1 MTNSN
6 RSEKAIVLGIYSLVI
21 TSSGILSPI
30 LPLYLTSLAINPQ
43 ELGLLFSV
51 QMIAVAIGE
60 LTWGRVIDKMGIN
73 AALFAG
79 TFLTAGITSLY
90 LVVKS
95 LPLFFILFFCI
106 GFFRAAIIISGR
118 WYVAVNS
125 PPSERASSMG
135 LVTGI
140 GSGARSVSNIIGGIL
155 VDARGFSTALQSAV
169 LGPALGGILFLLAFN
184 RLRSPKRDQAS
195 SEPSDRDKQPLSIRQ
210 VIFGIV
216 GIQGMV
222 AALIFTGLAIFITYM
237 PLLSTQV
244 IGTDAT
250 GAGTLLSIQG
260 FVTLLV
266 VIPLGK
272 LADRK
277 GKRLFM
283 TIGLLGTATAFLGMA
298 YASNY
303 SMLVLFTI
311 LFSSSFALF
320 VPAALGLLSET
331 VPNNQQGVAIGMY
344 GVFEDSG
351 MVAGSAVG
359 GFVWEQ
365 WGHVATFLAGSIAS
379 VIGALFSFRFLK
391 DRVQKE
397 PKGSGASPNLE

>member
-1 MTNSN
+1 
-6 RSEKAIVLGIYSLVI
+6 
-21 TSSGILSPI
+21 
-30 LPLYLTSLAINPQ
+30 
-43 ELGLLFSV
+43 
-51 QMIAVAIGE
+51 
-60 LTWGRVIDKMGIN
+60 
-73 AALFAG
+73 
-79 TFLTAGITSLY
+79 
-90 LVVKS
+90 
-95 LPLFFILFFCI
+95 
-106 GFFRAAIIISGR
+106 
-118 WYVAVNS
+118 
-125 PPSERASSMG
+125 
-135 LVTGI
+135 
-140 GSGARSVSNIIGGIL
+140 
-155 VDARGFSTALQSAV
+155 
-169 LGPALGGILFLLAFN
+169 
-184 RLRSPKRDQAS
+184 
-195 SEPSDRDKQPLSIRQ
+195 
-210 VIFGIV
+210 V

>member
-1 MTNSN
+1 MTNSH
-6 RSEKAIVLGIYSLVI
+6 RSERAIVLGIYSLAM
-21 TSSGILSPI
+21 SSMAILSPI
-30 LPLYLTSLAINPQ
+30 LPLYLTSLAITPQ

-60 LTWGRVIDKMGIN
+60 LTWGRIIDKVGIS

-90 LVVKS
+90 LVVES
-95 LPLFFILFFCI
+95 LPLFFILFFCL

-125 PPSERASSMG
+125 APSERASSIA
-135 LVTGI
+135 LVTAI
-140 GSGARSVSNIIGGIL
+140 GSGTRSVSSIIGGVV
-155 VDARGFSTALQSAV
+155 VDVLGYSAAFLSAV
-169 LGPALGGILFLLAFN
+169 LGPTLGGILFILALN
-184 RLRSPKRDQAS
+184 RFRLPKRDDPS
-195 SEPSDRDKQPLSIRQ
+195 SAPLDTEKKSLSIRQ

-222 AALIFTGLAIFITYM
+222 AALIFTGLGIFITYM
-237 PLLSTQV
+237 PLLSTQI

-250 GAGTLLSIQG
+250 GAGALFSIQG
-260 FVTLLV
+260 FVNLLV
-266 VIPLGK
+266 VIPLAK

-283 TIGLLGTATAFLGMA
+283 IIGLLGTATAFLGMA
-298 YASNY
+298 FASNY
-303 SMLVLFTI
+303 TMLVLLTI
-311 LFSSSFALF
+311 LFSLSFAIF
-320 VPAALGLLSET
+320 VPAAIALLSER

-344 GVFEDSG
+344 GVFEDGG

-359 GFVWEQ
+359 GFVWER
-365 WGHVATFLAGSIAS
+365 WGHGATFLAGSVAS
-379 VIGALFSFRFLK
+379 VIGALFSLRFLK
-391 DRVQKE
+391 DRVRKE
-397 PKGSGASPNLE
+397 PKGSGADPNLE